1 MTAGTQTS
9 PGNTDETPAEPK
21 RRFKFPTAF
30 TVLFF
35 VLVLVWVL
43 TFIIK
48 R

>member
-1 MTAGTQTS
+1 MTAGTEARPDAGT
-9 PGNTDETPAEPK
+9 AEPK

-35 VLVLVWVL
+35 VLVLFWIL

-48 R
+48 PGT